1 MAARRW
7 GIGLMLLAI
16 PIGLAIYAAIGYAA
30 VHFILKF
37 W

>member
-1 MAARRW
+1 
-7 GIGLMLLAI
+7 LLVLLAI
-16 PIGLAIYAAIGYAA
+16 FLLTEVFAA